1 MDLHDKMLKSD
12 LHLQSTLHFIETSP
26 SLLHNAPYIN
36 TVVKN
41 EESLQKVTLPAK
53 DETQLVYGL
62 QGDNFMLL
70 VATSSKHNLF
80 LQVMVRLII

>member
-1 MDLHDKMLKSD
+1 MDLHDKILKSD
-12 LHLQSTLHFIETSP
+12 LHLQSTLHFIETSA

-41 EESLQKVTLPAK
+41 EESLQEVTVPAK

-62 QGDNFMLL
+62 QSDDC
-70 VATSSKHNLF
+70 VYT
-80 LQVMVRLII
+80 VIII

>member
-12 LHLQSTLHFIETSP
+12 LHSAQLTLHFIETSA

-36 TVVKN
+36 TVVRN
-41 EESLQKVTLPAK
+41 EESLQKVTVPAE

-62 QGDNFMLL
+62 QGDNRVYIL
-70 VATSSKHNLF
+70 
-80 LQVMVRLII
+80 